1 MKAITLWQPW
11 ASLISAG
18 VKRIETRSWSA
29 PAALLGERIAIHA
42 GKTVFSVGDGAIF
55 DRRVDVVLGPGWK
68 RNIPRGAVV
77 ATAVL
82 AGCEEMSEG
91 NPERWPCGDEELF
104 GDYGVGRFM
113 WRLAEVELVEPPVPA
128 TGHPGFWDWQEEA

>member
-18 VKRIETRSWSA
+18 VKRIETRSWCA

-55 DRRVDVVLGPGWK
+55 DRRVDAILGPGWK

-77 ATAVL
+77 ATAIVTS
-82 AGCEEMSEG
+82 CEEMSEE
-91 NPERWPCGDEELF
+91 NRQQWPCGDERLF
-104 GDYGVGRFM
+104 GDYDLGRFM
-113 WRLAEVELVEPPVPA
+113 WRLAEVKPVEPPVPA
-128 TGHPGFWDWQEEA
+128 VGHQGFWEW